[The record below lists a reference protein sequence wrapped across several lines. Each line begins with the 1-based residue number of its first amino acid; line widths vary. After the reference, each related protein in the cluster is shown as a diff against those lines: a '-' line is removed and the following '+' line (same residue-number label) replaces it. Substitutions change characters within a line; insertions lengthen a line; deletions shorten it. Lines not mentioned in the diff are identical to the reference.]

1 MENLIFSLNVVLP
14 LFFAVVVGYILKKL
28 GYFSQEFLNRGDKLA
43 FKILIPFQLF
53 KSIYTAD
60 FSASYDSRLLI
71 FSIAALILSGVIST
85 LFAVAYTK
93 DGAVRGSLA
102 QGMFRGNIIL
112 IGASLISSMYGDEG
126 LAALSIVAA
135 FLVPLLNIMC
145 VILLSIFDP
154 AEKGLNFKGILV
166 NIIKNPLVIAALLG
180 LFVNFMGINFPV
192 FLDKTVNNIAGIAT
206 TFALILLGGSFE
218 FSDMKGRVKD
228 IVISVFGKLMFFPI
242 LCMTAAYLMGMRGI
256 TYSVVMCIFSAPTT
270 VSGYT
275 MAKMMNSDSELAA
288 LSVVFTTLFS
298 AFTLFLF
305 IYLSKSLGII

>member
-14 LFFAVVVGYILKKL
+14 LFFAVVVGYLLKKL
-28 GYFSQEFLNRGDKLA
+28 GYFSEDFLNRGDKLA

-71 FSIAALILSGVIST
+71 FSIAALILTGVVST
-85 LFAVAYTK
+85 LFAIGYAK
-93 DGAVRGSLA
+93 DGAVRGALA
-102 QGMFRGNIIL
+102 QSMFRGNIIL
-112 IGASLISSMYGDEG
+112 VGASLISSMYGDEG
-126 LAALSIVAA
+126 MAALSIVAA

-145 VILLSIFDP
+145 VILLSVFDP
-154 AEKGLNFKGILV
+154 AEKSLDVKGILI

-180 LFVNFMGINFPV
+180 LFVNFTGINFPV
-192 FLDKTVNNIAGIAT
+192 FLDKTVDNIAGIAT
-206 TFALILLGGSFE
+206 TFALILLGGSFA

-228 IVISVFGKLMFFPI
+228 IVVSVVGKLIFFPVI
-242 LCMTAAYLMGMRGI
+242 CMAAAYFLGMRGI
-256 TYSVVMCIFSAPTT
+256 SYSVVMCVFSAPTT

-275 MAKMMNSDSELAA
+275 MAKMMNSDAELSA

-298 AFTLFLF
+298 VFTLFIF
-305 IYLSKSLGII
+305 VYISKALGII